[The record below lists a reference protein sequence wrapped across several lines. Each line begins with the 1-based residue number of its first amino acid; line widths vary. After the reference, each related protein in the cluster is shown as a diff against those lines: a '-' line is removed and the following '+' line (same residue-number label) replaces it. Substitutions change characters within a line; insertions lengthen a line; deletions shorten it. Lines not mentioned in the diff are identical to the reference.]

1 MYSCVEYKR
10 YKILIVDDSKVI
22 HQTTKLQLEDLSF
35 ADSIIEIFTA
45 YSAKEAKAIINKHND
60 IALAIIDV
68 AMETSTAGLDL
79 VNYIRNEQKNRL
91 IRLVIRTSQ
100 TDEYPAIKVIQKY
113 DIDDFMDKAVV
124 SKERLY
130 ATVRSS
136 LRHYKQMIDLED
148 KYKNTYKQMTTNSIT
163 MLPNRI
169 KFYEDSVDEENRTLV
184 LIDIVSFSIINETG
198 GYDTGDYVLKELGGF
213 LQSMYGYEFN
223 VYHLDSDLFGLITK
237 DNFEENIFD
246 TVEKIK
252 EDISKLHIATNNFN
266 QTLSTTI
273 GVAYHSENNLMRKA
287 ELALREARS
296 NGKNQIKYYSD
307 DLKIIQKFNEVKEWT
322 PKLRAGLTNGNVKAY
337 FQPIYDL
344 NTNEIFKYEM
354 LIRLQDG
361 EKLHAPIKFL
371 QAAVE
376 GGMMY
381 DIFKF
386 MFNQACIEA
395 RKSGKK
401 FSVNISDSEFKS
413 EGIVEFIDE
422 KIKYYEIQ
430 ANQIS
435 LEILENN
442 PINKEKDILETVKRI
457 HDLGVDIIVDD
468 FGIECSNFGQI
479 EFLPID
485 IIKIDG
491 SFIKNLAHC
500 ENSQSVVKSVKAFAD
515 DKKIKLVAE
524 FISNKSVYDKVMEY
538 GIHYGQGY
546 YLGKPSKDIYNI
558 EKDDY

>member
-1 MYSCVEYKR
+1 MFSCVEYKR

-22 HQTTKLQLEDLSF
+22 HQATKLQLEELTF
-35 ADSIIEIFTA
+35 PECIIEIFTA
-45 YSAKEAKAIINKHND
+45 YSAQEAKVILNKHDD

-68 AMETSTAGLDL
+68 VMETSTAGLDL
-79 VNYIRNEQKNRL
+79 VNYIRNEQKNHL

-100 TDEYPAIKVIQKY
+100 LDEYPAIKVIQRY

-124 SKERLY
+124 SKDRLY

-136 LRHYKQMIDLED
+136 LRHYKQTIELEN

-169 KFYEDSVDEENRTLV
+169 KFYEDSVDEEHRTLI

-198 GYDTGDYVLKELGGF
+198 GYDTGDFVLKELGGF
-213 LQSMYGYEFN
+213 LQSMYGNEFY

-237 DNFEENIFD
+237 EDFFENIFD
-246 TVEKIK
+246 TVERIK
-252 EDISKLHIATNNFN
+252 EDISKLNITTNNFN
-266 QTLSTTI
+266 QTLGTTI

-307 DLKIIQKFNEVKEWT
+307 DLKIIHRFNEMKEWT
-322 PKLRAGLTNGNVKAY
+322 PKLRAGLKNGNVKAY
-337 FQPIYDL
+337 FQPIYNL
-344 NTNEIFKYEM
+344 HTNEIFKYEM

-361 EKLHAPIKFL
+361 DKLHNPIKFL
-371 QAAVE
+371 QAAIE

-386 MFNQACIEA
+386 MFEQACIGA
-395 RKSGKK
+395 RNSGKK
-401 FSVNISDSEFKS
+401 FSVNISDSEFKN

-422 KIKYYEIQ
+422 KLKYYEIK
-430 ANQIS
+430 ASQIS

-442 PINKEKDILETVKRI
+442 SINKESEILVTVKQI
-457 HDLGVDIIVDD
+457 HDLGVEIIVDD

-491 SFIKNLAHC
+491 SFIKNLVHC
-500 ENSQSVVKSVKAFAD
+500 KNSQTVVKSIKTFAD

-524 FISNKSVYDKVMEY
+524 FISDKSIYEKVMEY
-538 GIHYGQGY
+538 GIHYGQGF
-546 YLGKPSKDIYNI
+546 YLGKPSKDIDNI
-558 EKDDY
+558 EKDDS